1 VIATDIG
8 VEGDTIK
15 IGLLADL
22 TGPFGI
28 LVQDIVDA
36 EIAYWEQANAAGG
49 VAGQYQVD
57 LVVRDTAYD
66 IPNHQTEYAALKEE
80 VAAFAQSTGSPH
92 TSSIVPDL
100 KADNMFVIPLSWYS
114 GWADPDFGGNILEQG
129 ANYCIEGMNLV
140 EFAVEKNQELGG
152 TDKPKVAIISRAG
165 EYGEDGATGFKLG
178 AEAMGLE
185 VVYDG
190 QGKIIADAD
199 LTALITAEVA
209 PTAPD
214 WVFVTSTSGEL
225 GALIG
230 AAAASGFE
238 AQWTGSAPS
247 YNQRL
252 LDSAIGE
259 YLAGHYY
266 PSWYLVPWSSDAP
279 ENVKMKDALGAEFPD
294 RVPTD
299 WFVRGW
305 AEGLMMHQVL
315 EAAVATGD
323 LTQKG
328 ILDAALALESID
340 FKGIQPA
347 QGYAGEP
354 NDFLLRESIVFSID
368 YDAYIA
374 GGGGA
379 GTIAGDSSTGSV
391 IEKDFFA
398 SAAAAAY
405 DYQGPCFTPGS

>member
-1 VIATDIG
+1 
-8 VEGDTIK
+8 
-15 IGLLADL
+15 
-22 TGPFGI
+22 
-28 LVQDIVDA
+28 
-36 EIAYWEQANAAGG
+36 
-49 VAGQYQVD
+49 
-57 LVVRDTAYD
+57 
-66 IPNHQTEYAALKEE
+66 
-80 VAAFAQSTGSPH
+80 
-92 TSSIVPDL
+92 
-100 KADNMFVIPLSWYS
+100 
-114 GWADPDFGGNILEQG
+114 
-129 ANYCIEGMNLV
+129 
-140 EFAVEKNQELGG
+140 
-152 TDKPKVAIISRAG
+152 
-165 EYGEDGATGFKLG
+165 
-178 AEAMGLE
+178 
-185 VVYDG
+185 
-190 QGKIIADAD
+190 
-199 LTALITAEVA
+199 
-209 PTAPD
+209 
-214 WVFVTSTSGEL
+214 
-225 GALIG
+225 
-230 AAAASGFE
+230 
-238 AQWTGSAPS
+238 
-247 YNQRL
+247 
-252 LDSAIGE
+252 
-259 YLAGHYY
+259 
-266 PSWYLVPWSSDAP
+266 
-279 ENVKMKDALGAEFPD
+279 MKDALGAEFPD